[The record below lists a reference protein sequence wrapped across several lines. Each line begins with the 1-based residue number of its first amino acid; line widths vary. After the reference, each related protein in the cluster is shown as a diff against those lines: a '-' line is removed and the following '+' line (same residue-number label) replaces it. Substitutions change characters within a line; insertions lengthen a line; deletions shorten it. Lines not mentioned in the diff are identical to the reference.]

1 MKLFLTFI
9 TFFYITTATYAAEIK
24 LQNPAINEEA
34 PNFKAVN
41 SYGKIIQ
48 LSDLKGTPVILEW
61 TNHECPYVAKHYS
74 ENNMQNVQKR
84 AQDEGFVWLSIISST
99 PGDQGHVDKATAN
112 ALTKSRNAHPTHVL
126 LDESGEIGMK
136 YGAKTTP
143 HMYMIDSSGVLKY
156 KGAIDDVG
164 RGMKF
169 FSASLKDAVNYVATQ
184 LDDVKNILSDLN
196 FREME
201 DEDWSR
207 LIEKIER
214 VTEKMEICD
223 RVRRVCFM
231 NLPHDITKFNTLR
244 YSIHVYR
251 LVVEV
256 TSSQR
261 YCLCVVIV

>member
-1 MKLFLTFI
+1 MRRVLNLLMLLMMSSSLMS
-9 TFFYITTATYAAEIK
+9 AEII
-24 LQNPAINEEA
+24 LQNPNVDEQA
-34 PNFKAVN
+34 PSFSGIN
-41 SYGKIIQ
+41 SYGEQIN
-48 LSDLKGTPVILEW
+48 LSDFIGQPVILEW

-74 ENNMQNVQKR
+74 ESNMQDVQKR

-99 PGDQGHVDKATAN
+99 PGDQGHVDNATAN

-184 LDDVKNILSDLN
+184 LDDLKNNEQLLISSTVAYGCSVKYNYD
-196 FREME
+196 
-201 DEDWSR
+201 
-207 LIEKIER
+207 
-214 VTEKMEICD
+214 
-223 RVRRVCFM
+223 
-231 NLPHDITKFNTLR
+231 
-244 YSIHVYR
+244 
-251 LVVEV
+251 
-256 TSSQR
+256 
-261 YCLCVVIV
+261 

>member
-1 MKLFLTFI
+1 MRRVLNLSMLLMMSSSLMS
-9 TFFYITTATYAAEIK
+9 AEII
-24 LQNPAINEEA
+24 LQNPNVDEQA
-34 PNFKAVN
+34 PSFSGIN
-41 SYGKIIQ
+41 SYGDQIN
-48 LSDLKGTPVILEW
+48 LSDFIGQPVILEW

-74 ENNMQNVQKR
+74 ENNMQDVQKR

-169 FSASLKDAVNYVATQ
+169 FSASLKDAVNYVETQ
-184 LDDVKNILSDLN
+184 LDDVKNNKSLTI
-196 FREME
+196 
-201 DEDWSR
+201 
-207 LIEKIER
+207 
-214 VTEKMEICD
+214 
-223 RVRRVCFM
+223 
-231 NLPHDITKFNTLR
+231 
-244 YSIHVYR
+244 
-251 LVVEV
+251 
-256 TSSQR
+256 SSTVA
-261 YCLCVVIV
+261 YGCSVKYNYD

>member
-1 MKLFLTFI
+1 MRRVLNFSMLLMMSSSLMS
-9 TFFYITTATYAAEIK
+9 AEII
-24 LQNPAINEEA
+24 LQNPNVDEQA
-34 PNFKAVN
+34 PSFSGIN
-41 SYGKIIQ
+41 SYGKQIN
-48 LSDLKGTPVILEW
+48 LSDFIGQPVILEW

-74 ENNMQNVQKR
+74 ENNMQDVQKR

-184 LDDVKNILSDLN
+184 LDDVKNNKSLTI
-196 FREME
+196 
-201 DEDWSR
+201 
-207 LIEKIER
+207 
-214 VTEKMEICD
+214 
-223 RVRRVCFM
+223 
-231 NLPHDITKFNTLR
+231 
-244 YSIHVYR
+244 
-251 LVVEV
+251 
-256 TSSQR
+256 SSTVA
-261 YCLCVVIV
+261 YGCSVKYNYD

>member
-1 MKLFLTFI
+1 MRRVLNLLMLLMMSSSLMS
-9 TFFYITTATYAAEIK
+9 AEII
-24 LQNPAINEEA
+24 LQNPNVDEQA
-34 PNFKAVN
+34 PSFSGIN
-41 SYGKIIQ
+41 SYGEQIN
-48 LSDLKGTPVILEW
+48 LSDFIGQPVILEW

-74 ENNMQNVQKR
+74 EKNMQDVQKR
-84 AQDEGFVWLSIISST
+84 AKDEGFIWLSIISST

-184 LDDVKNILSDLN
+184 LDDLKSNKQLLISSTVAYGCSVKYNYD
-196 FREME
+196 
-201 DEDWSR
+201 
-207 LIEKIER
+207 
-214 VTEKMEICD
+214 
-223 RVRRVCFM
+223 
-231 NLPHDITKFNTLR
+231 
-244 YSIHVYR
+244 
-251 LVVEV
+251 
-256 TSSQR
+256 
-261 YCLCVVIV
+261 

>member
-1 MKLFLTFI
+1 MRKVLNLSMLLMMSSSLMS
-9 TFFYITTATYAAEIK
+9 AEII
-24 LQNPAINEEA
+24 LQNPDVDEQA
-34 PNFKAVN
+34 PSFSGIN
-41 SYGKIIQ
+41 SYGKQIN
-48 LSDLKGTPVILEW
+48 LSDFIGQPVILEW

-74 ENNMQNVQKR
+74 ENNMQDVQKR

-184 LDDVKNILSDLN
+184 LDDLKNNEQLLISSTVAYGCSVKYNYD
-196 FREME
+196 
-201 DEDWSR
+201 
-207 LIEKIER
+207 
-214 VTEKMEICD
+214 
-223 RVRRVCFM
+223 
-231 NLPHDITKFNTLR
+231 
-244 YSIHVYR
+244 
-251 LVVEV
+251 
-256 TSSQR
+256 
-261 YCLCVVIV
+261 

>member
-1 MKLFLTFI
+1 MRSVLNLSMLI
-9 TFFYITTATYAAEIK
+9 MLSSSLMSAEII
-24 LQNPAINEEA
+24 LQNPNVDEQAPSFSGINS
-34 PNFKAVN
+34 F
-41 SYGKIIQ
+41 GKQIN
-48 LSDLKGTPVILEW
+48 LSDFKGQPVILEW

-74 ENNMQNVQKR
+74 ENNMQDVQKR

-112 ALTKSRNAHPTHVL
+112 ALTKSRNAYPAHVL

-184 LDDVKNILSDLN
+184 LDDVKNNKSLS
-196 FREME
+196 
-201 DEDWSR
+201 
-207 LIEKIER
+207 I
-214 VTEKMEICD
+214 
-223 RVRRVCFM
+223 
-231 NLPHDITKFNTLR
+231 
-244 YSIHVYR
+244 
-251 LVVEV
+251 
-256 TSSQR
+256 SSTVA
-261 YCLCVVIV
+261 YGCSVKYNYD